1 MRKLFLL
8 FLFLTAVLSYG
19 YTQVKTITGTVK
31 DSQSL
36 EGIPGVSI
44 AKPDGTGVQTDGT
57 GRFTLEARPSDV
69 LTFRFIGYAS
79 QTMIVGDRETLEVL
93 LVSEDQ
99 ALEEVVVIG
108 YGTAS
113 KRDLTGSIT
122 QIKGDDIVDR
132 PGTNPVASL
141 QGKVAG
147 LQVTN
152 SGRPGQE
159 PDIRIR
165 GTNSINSVKPL
176 YVVDGLLNDNINFLN
191 PADIESIDVLK
202 DPSSLAIFGVRGAN
216 GVIAITT
223 KRAKTG
229 QLDFEFS
236 SRLGI
241 KDVNHR
247 MKMTNAEQFKELY
260 DELRFNQGNDTY
272 DYTHWTGDTD
282 WQDEIFKNGIINYNN
297 LSVSGA
303 TERNTFRMGVGYSLD
318 QGIISHERHKQ
329 FTFNISDELRLTD
342 NFRTGIVLNGYRA
355 HLPVNRDVFG
365 AIQAAPIAPVY
376 NEEYGLYHTMP
387 DFQRA
392 QVNNPLLAI
401 EERKDSNISLNYRVV
416 ANSYAEIDF
425 LSHFNFRVNLS
436 ADYGFNPSRSYMAV
450 LAQYNP
456 EIAEDDKTH
465 WVGNQ
470 YTSVN
475 QSQNKHYKY
484 QTDWLL
490 NYKNSFGLHH
500 FTGML
505 GFTTYTQG
513 MQSVSASRTQGENS
527 IPIPN
532 NPDYWFVGIGDA
544 ARQTGNGTA
553 SEARTVSYLAR
564 VLYNY
569 DSKYL
574 LNASFRRDGS
584 SAFAKNRKPWQ
595 NFIAVGG
602 AWVVSREDFMQD
614 QDIINNL
621 KIRGS
626 VGGLGNQ
633 NVGLSYPMYPVLQAG
648 SSAVFGDELVP
659 AYGPEYIPD
668 PNLHW
673 EIVKSWEAG
682 FELTA
687 LQNRLNVEAVYYYKN
702 TDGVMVRVPGMFGTI
717 PGLSNIGNIENKGI
731 EASARWNQRLND
743 DWSLSFGGNITT
755 VKNMVKKLSTDGY
768 QIANPPSRTI
778 AGYPIAYFYGYV
790 HDGIFQTQA
799 EIDQYNVQNGIG
811 SGVFRPGDIRFRNV
825 TTNTEGGPERIDAND
840 RTMIG
845 NPTPDFYYGL
855 STSASYKNFDLNI
868 EFQGV
873 YGNEIM
879 RTWNRQSATGNFL
892 QDRIARWTGPGTS
905 NWEPILDDGRAA
917 NREISSYFIEDGSFF
932 RLRDVTLAYRFPQES
947 LSRIKLKNLRL
958 FMNAQNM
965 FTLSRNTGF
974 TPEIGGSAISFGVDN
989 GTYPVPAIYTFGINM
1004 NF

>member
-57 GRFTLEARPSDV
+57 GRFTLEARPSEV
-69 LTFRFIGYAS
+69 LTFRFIGYTS
-79 QTMIVGDRETLEVL
+79 QTMTVGDRETLEVL

-132 PGTNPVASL
+132 PGTNPVAKL

-191 PADIESIDVLK
+191 PADIESIEVLK

-229 QLDFEFS
+229 QLNFEFS
-236 SRLGI
+236 SRIGI
-241 KDVNHR
+241 KDVAHR

-260 DELRFNQGNDTY
+260 DEERFNQGNILY
-272 DYTHWTGDTD
+272 DYTYWTGDTD
-282 WQDEIFKNGIINYNN
+282 WQDQIFKNGILNYNN

-303 TERNTFRMGVGYSLD
+303 TERNSFRMGLGYSHD
-318 QGIISHERHKQ
+318 EGIISHERHKQ
-329 FTFNISDELRLTD
+329 FTFNIADELKLTD

-355 HLPVNRDVFG
+355 HLPVERGVFG

-401 EERKDSNISLNYRVV
+401 EERKDSSIPLNYRVI
-416 ANSYAEIDF
+416 ANGYAEIDF

-436 ADYGFNPSRSYMAV
+436 ADYGFNTSRSYSAV
-450 LAQYNP
+450 VAQYNP
-456 EIAEDDKTH
+456 DIAEDDKTDY
-465 WVGNQ
+465 VGNRF
-470 YTSVN
+470 TSVN

-484 QTDWLL
+484 QTDWLV
-490 NYKNSFGLHH
+490 NYKNSFGPHNI
-500 FTGML
+500 TGTL
-505 GFTTYTQG
+505 GFTTYWQG
-513 MQSVSASRTQGENS
+513 VEEVSSSRTQGETS
-527 IPIPN
+527 LPIPN
-532 NPDYWFVGIGDA
+532 DPDYWYVGVGNA
-544 ARQTGNGTA
+544 ARQEGNGTA
-553 SEARTVSYLAR
+553 SEARTLSYLAR

-569 DSKYL
+569 DGKYL
-574 LNASFRRDGS
+574 VNASFRRDGS
-584 SAFAKNRKPWQ
+584 SAFAKGNPWQ
-595 NFIAVGG
+595 NFYALGG
-602 AWVVSREDFMQD
+602 AWVVTREDFMQD
-614 QDIINNL
+614 QNILDNL

-626 VGGLGNQ
+626 WGSLGNQ
-633 NVGLSYPMYPVLQAG
+633 NVGGNRYPMYPLLQAG
-648 SSAVFGDELVP
+648 RSAVFGDELIP
-659 AYGPEYIPD
+659 AYSPEYIPD

-682 FELTA
+682 FELAT
-687 LQNRLNVEAVYYYKN
+687 LQNRLNIEAVYYYKD
-702 TDGVMVRVPGMFGTI
+702 TDGVMVRVPGMFGSI
-717 PGLSNIGNIENKGI
+717 PGLSNIGNIENKGV
-731 EASARWNQRLND
+731 EASARWNQRIDN

-778 AGYPIAYFYGYV
+778 AGYPIGYFYGYV

-799 EIDQYNVQNGIG
+799 EIDQYNVENGLG
-811 SGVFRPGDIRFRNV
+811 SGVFRPGDIRFRDTDGNGV
-825 TTNTEGGPERIDAND
+825 INGND
-840 RTMIG
+840 RAMIG

-855 STSASYKNFDLNI
+855 SVSTSYKNFDLSA

-879 RTWNRQSATGNFL
+879 RTWNRQSASINFL
-892 QDRIARWTGPGTS
+892 QDRMARWTGPGTS
-905 NWEPILDDGRAA
+905 NWEPILDNGRAA

-947 LSRIKLKNLRL
+947 LTRLRLKNLRL
-958 FMNAQNM
+958 FVNAQNM
-965 FTLSRNTGF
+965 FTWSNNTGF

-989 GTYPVPAIYTFGINM
+989 GTYPVPAVYTFGLNM